1 MYLEDAAEPAWHTPG
16 RRGRR
21 RRMTAR
27 GTRSRVL
34 LAAATLLIAGLA
46 TPVTAAPSAKAPAL
60 AGTVTV
66 TGSRTASIP
75 VRLTMP
81 LAINRSTYGATVRTT
96 GAGRAVGFLLVKDGE
111 DVIRLGFTRL
121 SLCEKAGCVDKEPLK
136 VTSTRANRD
145 AQDRSVYPAGNY
157 RLYVI
162 ADGKPTTTTFRLPGL
177 SGRQTLSPTKPAG
190 PAIVRPS
197 VAQDVQAGGQ
207 RPILTGGVEPSQDSD
222 RGFGLFAIQ
231 ADSREWVGAA
241 VGFCFYQNKP
251 REEIAYAPGCP
262 TAESQAGTPDFLAN
276 PLGFPLQRSYLS
288 GVDWNNGP
296 PAAFGG
302 YFAAAAR
309 NESVR
314 HTAFMMYL
322 DD

>member
-1 MYLEDAAEPAWHTPG
+1 MKV
-16 RRGRR
+16 
-21 RRMTAR
+21 
-27 GTRSRVL
+27 RVVGYA
-34 LAAATLLIAGLA
+34 LAAAVAAVVLPPAA
-46 TPVTAAPSAKAPAL
+46 TAAPTPPAL

-66 TGSRTASIP
+66 TGSATASIP
-75 VRLTMP
+75 VRLTKP
-81 LAINRSTYGATVRTT
+81 LVIDRTTYGKTVRTT
-96 GAGRAVGFLLVKDGE
+96 GPGRAVGFLLVKDGS

-121 SLCEKAGCVDKEPLK
+121 SFCDKPGCVDKEPLK
-136 VTSTRANRD
+136 IVSTRADRD
-145 AQDRSVYPAGNY
+145 SKDRSVYPAGNY

-162 ADGKPTTTTFRLPGL
+162 ADGKPTSTTFRLPGL
-177 SGRQTLSPTKPAG
+177 TGTQTLRPKKPAG
-190 PAIVRPS
+190 PATVRPT
-197 VAQDVQAGGQ
+197 VVQDIQAGGQ
-207 RPILTGGVEPSQDSD
+207 RAVYTGGVEPSQNSQ

-241 VGFCFYQNKP
+241 VGFCFYENKP
-251 REEIAYAPGCP
+251 RQELAYAPGCP
-262 TAESQAGTPDFLAN
+262 TAQAQTGTPDFVMN

-288 GVDWNNGP
+288 GVDWDNGP

-314 HTAFMMYL
+314 HTAFVMYL